1 MASQSPQI
9 DSSNVMLLDYADN
22 PKLRGVFST
31 KAIGAKMTLK
41 FELRIMSK
49 YPEGVKL
56 SIEKVITEASDDE
69 EENEIKPSL
78 EEPVMATMKK
88 KGRKTRGVEGPHD
101 EDLLG
106 AHNRPEQTAANS
118 QEPWRTAFA

>member
-1 MASQSPQI
+1 M
-9 DSSNVMLLDYADN
+9 NVMILDFADS

-31 KAIGAKMTLK
+31 KEIGAKMKLK
-41 FELRIMSK
+41 FEVRIMSK

-56 SIEKVITEASDDE
+56 SIEKVITESERE
-69 EENEIKPSL
+69 EEEEIKPTL

-88 KGRKTRGVEGPHD
+88 KKRKDRGMSGPHD
-101 EDLLG
+101 AEDEMLG
-106 AHNRPEQTAANS
+106 AHNRPEQTAVNS